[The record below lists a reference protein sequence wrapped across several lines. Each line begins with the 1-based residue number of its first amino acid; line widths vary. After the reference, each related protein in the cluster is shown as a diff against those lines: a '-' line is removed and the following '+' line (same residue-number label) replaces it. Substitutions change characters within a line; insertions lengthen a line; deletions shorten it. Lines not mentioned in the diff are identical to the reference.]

1 MILDSEQ
8 SWRNRF
14 ARGCSYEHTRL
25 WGDTE
30 LYPSL
35 MLTAEHD
42 LSAMS
47 VVRRDFLMDYMAFRE
62 VENLNSPIPQA
73 QSNTTETHILVHKDT
88 QIPDDLLTGPW
99 DNDHVLQKLFWLVR
113 AGARL
118 SNDQTWEVTLAGF
131 RNAVQ
136 GLDAQHTSR
145 IRPADTPI
153 PQASS
158 STNLTVIRL
167 LCILGAFREWPR
179 HVVQEQFDRVVRG
192 IDESAKCTADTYYKY
207 SYLASQLK
215 PHLTPMG

>member
-14 ARGCSYEHTRL
+14 ARGCSYEHTKL
-25 WGDTE
+25 WGDAE
-30 LYPSL
+30 SYPAL

-42 LSAMS
+42 LQAMN

-62 VENLNSPIPQA
+62 VENPNSPIPQA
-73 QSNTTETHILVHKDT
+73 QSNTAETYILVHKDT

-118 SNDQTWEVTLAGF
+118 SNDQTWEVTLEGF

-136 GLDAQHTSR
+136 GLDAQRTGR
-145 IRPADTPI
+145 IQPADTPI

-158 STNLTVIRL
+158 GINLTVIRL
-167 LCILGAFREWPR
+167 LCILDAFGEWPR
-179 HVVQEQFDRVVRG
+179 HVVQEQFDRVIRG
-192 IDESAKCTADTYYKY
+192 FDGSAKCTADTHYKY

-215 PHLTPMG
+215 PYLASTG